1 MSTNNNNV
9 ENIAAAADEAGTLAD
24 AYQTAKGKA
33 ANLIEAASDN
43 IQEKA
48 TNVKKSVKKYL
59 KEVDEESEIARESI
73 VDFISEYPLA
83 SVGLAF
89 LSGLVVTK
97 ILSK

>member
-1 MSTNNNNV
+1 MSTNSKV
-9 ENIAAAADEAGTLAD
+9 ETITASAEEAGTLAD

-33 ANLIEAASDN
+33 STLIEAASDN

-48 TNVKKSVKKYL
+48 NNVKKSVKKYL
-59 KEVDEESEIARESI
+59 QEVDEESEVARESI